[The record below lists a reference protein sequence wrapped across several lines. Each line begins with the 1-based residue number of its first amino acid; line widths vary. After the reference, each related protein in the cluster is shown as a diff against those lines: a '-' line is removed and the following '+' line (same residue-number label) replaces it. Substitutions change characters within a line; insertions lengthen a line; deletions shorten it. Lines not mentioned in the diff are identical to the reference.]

1 MRGKDKT
8 TAGRLLLMISSASS
22 PLAEGAEAQVIDQI
36 RSLQIGAETLF
47 LDSVTKH
54 KILSNRLVVTMPIL

>member
-8 TAGRLLLMISSASS
+8 TAGPLLMISSASS
-22 PLAEGAEAQVIDQI
+22 PLAKGAEAQVIDQI

-47 LDSVTKH
+47 RFGD
-54 KILSNRLVVTMPIL
+54 KILSNRLVVYDVDTIDI

>member
-8 TAGRLLLMISSASS
+8 TAGPLLMISSASS
-22 PLAEGAEAQVIDQI
+22 PLAKGAEAQVIDQI

-47 LDSVTKH
+47 RFCD
-54 KILSNRLVVTMPIL
+54 KIQIGSYDANTIDI

>member
-8 TAGRLLLMISSASS
+8 SAGLLLMISSASS